1 MAAFALKHV
10 GNRAFIAMLHSVGEL
25 TTHLGLFELGSAGAE
40 LVVGAGVELAV
51 SSALESTM
59 VMVAGPLSMLEP
71 LRQRNGTSAMRR
83 SVLRPGNAASRS
95 LLLSSSMSCS
105 GAPPWSAS
113 SKR

>member
-25 TTHLGLFELGSAGAE
+25 TTHLGLFELDSAGAE

-51 SSALESTM
+51 SSALEEHHG
-59 VMVAGPLSMLEP
+59 ACGGPLSMLEL

-83 SVLRPGNAASRS
+83 SVL
-95 LLLSSSMSCS
+95 
-105 GAPPWSAS
+105 
-113 SKR
+113 